1 MRLTNF
7 STSVD
12 FSLSDLLKKNK
23 DKGTTGTNGSQNA
36 GYQGVQGNTGMPG
49 QDTQKQQVPGAAGP
63 KDAYGYPVFNMPWT
77 LSFSYHLSY
86 TPTFLSTSI
95 QQAVS
100 FQGSVTITKKMS
112 ATFQS
117 GYDFNANKITMTNIG
132 ITRDLH
138 CWDMSL
144 NWVPNGNLQSWSFLI
159 KVKAAVLGDL
169 KYERRKDFHDNTY

>member
-1 MRLTNF
+1 MLVIRVLREIQECLVRIHRNNRHQEQQGQKMLTVTLF
-7 STSVD
+7 LICHGHSVLVTTSHI
-12 FSLSDLLKKNK
+12 FLQFLNR
-23 DKGTTGTNGSQNA
+23 TT
-36 GYQGVQGNTGMPG
+36 
-49 QDTQKQQVPGAAGP
+49 
-63 KDAYGYPVFNMPWT
+63 
-77 LSFSYHLSY
+77 
-86 TPTFLSTSI
+86 I

-144 NWVPNGNLQSWSFLI
+144 NWVPNGNLQSWNFLI

-169 KYERRKDFHDNTY
+169 KYERRKDFHDSY